1 MKKYIQNFVPKAGAM
16 MFIIFRICQSY
27 ISSYLENANR
37 KCKLILKMPI
47 EAFEDQAKGRKNN
60 AKRLILSEPDSS
72 HCNYKQS

>member
-37 KCKLILKMPI
+37 K
-47 EAFEDQAKGRKNN
+47 
-60 AKRLILSEPDSS
+60 
-72 HCNYKQS
+72 

>member
-1 MKKYIQNFVPKAGAM
+1 MPTEKKE
-16 MFIIFRICQSY
+16 
-27 ISSYLENANR
+27 YLENANR

-60 AKRLILSEPDSS
+60 AKRLILSEPASS